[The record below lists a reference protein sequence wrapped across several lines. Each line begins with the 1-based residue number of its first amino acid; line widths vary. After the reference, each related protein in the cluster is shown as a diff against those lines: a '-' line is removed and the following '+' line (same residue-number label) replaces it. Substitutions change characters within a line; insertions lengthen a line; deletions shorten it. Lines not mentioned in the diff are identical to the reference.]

1 MSKYMELPI
10 DLIELDKSNPRIAN
24 YLATH
29 DEKDIT
35 SELMALLLGTTSDSC
50 ASLRQSIEANYGII
64 HPIVVNKRSDGTY
77 VVIEGNTRLQIY
89 KDFRKEN
96 KPGNWDTIRCLVY
109 DDIDSE
115 EMHKIRLQAH
125 LVGPREWDPYSKA
138 KYLNYL
144 ANVEHMPM
152 ASLIS
157 FCGGSSKASEI
168 KNMIAAF
175 NDMEKFYRPLCDD
188 DTQFDIKKF
197 HGFVELQRSSV
208 IESLTLNG
216 YTKTDFSQWV
226 IDEKFSIL
234 QDVRRI
240 PEILKSKKA
249 TEVFLKSDTA
259 SAKKILAVEEL
270 TSDKLKDIPY
280 ELLAKELS
288 KRLQNILLADIHH
301 LRSDSDYADKLN
313 SLMNVYDDVKFVLDE
328 VNGEDLNE

>member
-1 MSKYMELPI
+1 MKSRLYQ
-10 DLIELDKSNPRIAN
+10 IELDKSNPRIAN

-29 DEKDIT
+29 DEDDIT
-35 SELMALLLGTTSDSC
+35 SDLMALLLGTTSDSC

-64 HPIVVNKRSDGTY
+64 HPIVVNKRVDGTY

-89 KDFRKEN
+89 KDFRREN

-109 DDIDSE
+109 ENIDAE

-168 KNMIAAF
+168 RNMIAAF
-175 NDMEKFYRPLCDD
+175 NDMEKYYRPLCDD

-216 YTKTDFSQWV
+216 YTKTDFSQWM
-226 IDEKFSIL
+226 IDDKFSIL

-270 TSDKLKDIPY
+270 SSDKLKDIPY

-288 KRLQNILLADIHH
+288 KRMQNILLVDIHH
-301 LRSDSDYADKLN
+301 LRSDSDYADKLT

-328 VNGEDLNE
+328 VNGED

>member
-1 MSKYMELPI
+1 MSKYVELPI

-64 HPIVVNKRSDGTY
+64 HPIVVNKRSDGSY

-109 DDIDSE
+109 EDIDSE

-157 FCGGSSKASEI
+157 FCGGNSKASEI
-168 KNMIAAF
+168 KNMISAF
-175 NDMEKFYRPLCDD
+175 NDMEKYYRPLCDD

-197 HGFVELQRSSV
+197 HGFVELQRRSV

-216 YTKTDFSQWV
+216 YTKTDFSQWM
-226 IDEKFSIL
+226 IEEKFSIL

-259 SAKKILAVEEL
+259 SAKKVLAVEEL

-288 KRLQNILLADIHH
+288 KRMQTILLAEIHH

-313 SLMNVYDDVKFVLDE
+313 SLINVYEDVKFVLDE
-328 VNGEDLNE
+328 VTGED

>member
-1 MSKYMELPI
+1 MSKYVELPI
-10 DLIELDKSNPRIAN
+10 DQIELDKSNPRIAN
-24 YLATH
+24 FLATH

-35 SELMALLLGTTSDSC
+35 SDLMALLLGTTSDAC

-64 HPIVVNKRSDGTY
+64 HPIVVNKRPDGTY

-89 KDFRKEN
+89 KDFRREN
-96 KPGNWDTIRCLVY
+96 KPGNWDTIRSLVY
-109 DDIDSE
+109 EDIDNE

-197 HGFVELQRSSV
+197 HGFVELQRSTV
-208 IESLTLNG
+208 IESLTYNG
-216 YTKTDFSQWV
+216 YTKADFSQWM
-226 IDEKFSIL
+226 IDDKFSIL

-270 TSDKLKDIPY
+270 SSDKLKDVPY

-288 KRLQNILLADIHH
+288 KRMQNILLVDIHH
-301 LRSDSDYADKLN
+301 LRSDAEYADKLN
-313 SLMNVYDDVKFVLDE
+313 SLMNAYEDIKFVLDE
-328 VNGEDLNE
+328 VNGED

>member
-1 MSKYMELPI
+1 MSKYVELPV
-10 DLIELDKSNPRIAN
+10 DQIELDKSNPRIAN
-24 YLATH
+24 FLATH

-35 SELMALLLGTTSDSC
+35 SDLMALLLGTTSDAC

-64 HPIVVNKRSDGTY
+64 HPIVVNKREDGTY

-89 KDFRKEN
+89 KDFRREN
-96 KPGNWDTIRCLVY
+96 KPGNWDTIRSIVY
-109 DDIDSE
+109 ENIGDE

-152 ASLIS
+152 TSLIS

-175 NDMEKFYRPLCDD
+175 NDMEKYYRPLCDD

-197 HGFVELQRSSV
+197 HGFVELQRSVV
-208 IESLTLNG
+208 IESLTYNG
-216 YTKTDFSQWV
+216 YTKTDFSQWMV
-226 IDEKFSIL
+226 DDKFSIL

-270 TSDKLKDIPY
+270 SSDKLKDVPY

-288 KRLQNILLADIHH
+288 KRMQNILLVDIHH
-301 LRSDSDYADKLN
+301 LRDDSEYSDKLN
-313 SLMNVYDDVKFVLDE
+313 SLMNAYDDIKFVLDE
-328 VNGEDLNE
+328 VNGED

>member
-1 MSKYMELPI
+1 MSKYVELPI
-10 DLIELDKSNPRIAN
+10 DQIELDKSNPRIAN

-29 DEKDIT
+29 DEDDIT
-35 SELMALLLGTTSDSC
+35 SDLMALLLGTTSDSC

-64 HPIVVNKRSDGTY
+64 HPIVVNKRVDGTY

-89 KDFRKEN
+89 KDFRREN

-109 DDIDSE
+109 ENIDAE

-144 ANVEHMPM
+144 ANIEHMPM

-168 KNMIAAF
+168 RNMIAAF
-175 NDMEKFYRPLCDD
+175 NDMEKYYRPLCDD

-216 YTKTDFSQWV
+216 YTKTDFSQWM
-226 IDEKFSIL
+226 IDDKFSIL

-270 TSDKLKDIPY
+270 SSDKLKDIPY

-288 KRLQNILLADIHH
+288 KRMQNILLVDIHH
-301 LRSDSDYADKLN
+301 LRSDSDYADKLT

-328 VNGEDLNE
+328 VNGED

>member
-1 MSKYMELPI
+1 MSKYVELPI
-10 DLIELDKSNPRIAN
+10 DQIELDKSNPRIAN

-29 DEKDIT
+29 DEEDIT

-64 HPIVVNKRSDGTY
+64 HPIVVNKRSNGTY

-109 DDIDSE
+109 EEIDSE

-125 LVGPREWDPYSKA
+125 LVGPREWEPYSKA
-138 KYLNYL
+138 KYLNFL

-168 KNMIAAF
+168 RNMIAAF
-175 NDMEKFYRPLCDD
+175 NDMEKYYRPLCDD

-216 YTKTDFSQWV
+216 YTKTDFSQWM
-226 IDEKFSIL
+226 IDDKFSIL

-270 TSDKLKDIPY
+270 SSDKLKDIPY

-288 KRLQNILLADIHH
+288 KRMQNILLVDIHH
-301 LRSDSDYADKLN
+301 LRSDSDYADKLT

-328 VNGEDLNE
+328 VNGED